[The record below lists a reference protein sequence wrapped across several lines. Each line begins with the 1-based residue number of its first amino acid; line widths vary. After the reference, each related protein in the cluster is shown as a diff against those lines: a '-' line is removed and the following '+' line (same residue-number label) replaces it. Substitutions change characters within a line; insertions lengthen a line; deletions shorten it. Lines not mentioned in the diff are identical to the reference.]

1 VKVLQS
7 YPFPGNVRELKNILK
22 MAVVMSDADL
32 VDETI
37 LRNLEGKAEMQAFA
51 ALESPIITGLNGE
64 VMAFEKQ
71 ILQRAMVHCRTT
83 RELAGY
89 LKVSQPTIVR
99 KLKKHG
105 LSGMSQA

>member
-1 VKVLQS
+1 M
-7 YPFPGNVRELKNILK
+7 KNILK

-37 LRNLEGKAEMQAFA
+37 LRTLEGKTELQAFT
-51 ALESPIITGLNGE
+51 ALESPNITGLNRE

-71 ILQRAMVHCRTT
+71 ILQRAMAHCKTT

-105 LSGMSQA
+105 LSGLSQA